1 MAEKRVSVRLTATG
15 GRQVRDELEGVGTAG
30 RKAFERLPRDVERAN
45 AKLAAFARR
54 VAVASAA
61 AATAAAAAAVTATNA
76 AMDRAFEVQRQAA
89 VANADPQ
96 DFQGMAAGAQTVG
109 IEQEKLADI
118 LKDVNDR
125 VGDFLTTGGGPMAD
139 FFENIAPKVGV
150 TADQFARLSGPEALQ
165 LYVSSLERAG
175 ASQQEMTF
183 YLEAMASDAT
193 ALLPLLR
200 NNGAEMS
207 RLAERAADLGLV
219 MDDKTLASLNR
230 ARVAVVAVGQVMVG
244 MGNKIGVALAPIL
257 EGLAT
262 SFVDLASS
270 TGPLG
275 KAINALTDNIGRILT
290 YAGTFAALMAGKW
303 VIGMG
308 LAAAA
313 VIRTAGALTVLRGA
327 LIRTGIGALIVGAGE
342 LVYWFTKLVS
352 GAGSFGDAMA
362 LLKDVAA
369 EVWGGIKMGA
379 SAAGAAATA
388 MFYDI
393 KSDAASGM
401 ASAIE
406 SVVGFGNTA
415 VNTFQGTFFAV
426 QAVFGALPDVF
437 ARIGV
442 LSINKLVEA
451 MEAGLAGITRGVNAL
466 LTIGGR
472 FPEQA
477 LDPPDLSEWSRVVP
491 QAVGIGGRAAEGFA
505 RGFETDLLQVP
516 DLGLDNIASEALAT
530 ANTYRGA
537 AEDLARGATLPLA
550 SWQALRDA
558 VSGADTEGE
567 DALTG
572 AAASAAVLTA
582 ELEDAETAATRA
594 GAAARQAGTVAKEG
608 GDEAAM
614 GWRAVTQ
621 GLSQY
626 ADQAMD
632 WGKGLSDTLVGAFR
646 SAENAFRNFVKTG
659 KLDFKGLVASILEDL
674 AVLQFRKAVLGPI
687 ANALSSAFAGP
698 DIGGSVTAAVSHTGG
713 MVGLSGYTRSVPA
726 MAFAGAPRM
735 HAGGMAGLR
744 PDEVPTILQRGERVL
759 NRRETAQYSAG
770 GGGMSRV
777 RIELGDGLVGSIME
791 RAGAQSVEIVQ
802 GSLQQYDRL
811 IAPRT
816 VARVSQDPRRSG

>member
-109 IEQEKLADI
+109 IEQEKLAGI
-118 LKDVNDR
+118 LMDVNDR

-491 QAVGIGGRAAEGFA
+491 QAVGIGVRAAEGFA

>member
-45 AKLAAFARR
+45 AKLSAFARR

-303 VIGMG
+303 VVGMG

-313 VIRTAGALTVLRGA
+313 VIRTAGALTVLKGA

-342 LVYWFTKLVS
+342 LVYWFSRLVT
-352 GAGSFGDAMA
+352 GAGGFGDAMG
-362 LLKDVAA
+362 LLKNLVVV
-369 EVWGGIKMGA
+369 VWERIKMGA

-516 DLGLDNIASEALAT
+516 DLGLDDIAREALAT

>member
-1 MAEKRVSVRLTATG
+1 MSEKRVSVRLSATG
-15 GRQVRDELEGVGTAG
+15 GKQVKAELTGVGEAG
-30 RKAFERLPRDVERAN
+30 AKGMGRLSRETEIAN

-54 VAVASAA
+54 AKVFA
-61 AATAAAAAAVTATNA
+61 AATAV
-76 AMDRAFEVQRQAA
+76 AA
-89 VANADPQ
+89 VA
-96 DFQGMAAGAQTVG
+96 AGAAMVRSGLQTIDAQAKLAQSLGTTVG
-109 IEQEKLADI
+109 SIQ
-118 LKDVNDR
+118 V
-125 VGDFLTTGGGPMAD
+125 
-139 FFENIAPKVGV
+139 
-150 TADQFARLSGPEALQ
+150 
-165 LYVSSLERAG
+165 LERAG
-175 ASQQEMTF
+175 ELAGVSISGIEQATKDLTRRLSQAAAGTGPAAAALDRLGLSAEGLMAMPLDERIGTINAAIAQFVPAAEHAAVAGQLFGEEGSIAMARIDSATLRQATQDMRDF
-183 YLEAMASDAT
+183 GVIVSEQDAEQIEVTNDAISRLGLLWRGVTNQLTVAVAPALEAVV
-193 ALLPLLR
+193 
-200 NNGAEMS
+200 N
-207 RLAERAADLGLV
+207 GLV
-219 MDDKTLASLNR
+219 AFAK
-230 ARVAVVAVGQVMVG
+230 V
-244 MGNKIGVALAPIL
+244 
-257 EGLAT
+257 
-262 SFVDLASS
+262 

-275 KAINALTDNIGRILT
+275 VAIRFTFDNLTRFAT
-290 YAGTFAALMAGKW
+290 YAATFVGLMAGRW
-303 VIGMG
+303 VLAMG
-308 LAAAA
+308 RAALS
-313 VIRTAGALTVLRGA
+313 VRGLTTAFVFLRGA
-327 LIRTGIGALIVGAGE
+327 IIRTGIGALIVGAGE
-342 LVYWFTKLVS
+342 LVFWFTKLVS
-352 GAGSFGDAMA
+352 GAGGFGNALA

-369 EVWGGIKMGA
+369 EVWGRIKMGA

-393 KSDAASGM
+393 KSDAAAGM

-406 SVVGFGNTA
+406 SVVGFGNNA

-437 ARIGV
+437 ARIGA
-442 LSINKLVEA
+442 LSINTLIEA
-451 MEAGLAGITRGVNAL
+451 MEAGIAGITRGVNTL
-466 LTIGGR
+466 ITIGGR
-472 FPEQA
+472 FPELA
-477 LDPPDLSEWSRVVP
+477 LDPPDLSEWNRVVP
-491 QAVGIGGRAAEGFA
+491 QAVDIGGRAANGFA

-516 DLGLDNIASEALAT
+516 DLGLDDVASEALAI

-582 ELEDAETAATRA
+582 ELEDTEEAATRA

-646 SAENAFRNFVKTG
+646 SAENAFRDFVKTG
-659 KLDFKGLVASILEDL
+659 KVDFKGLIASILTDL

-713 MVGLSGYTRSVPA
+713 MVGISGYTRSVPA

-770 GGGMSRV
+770 GAGMSRV
-777 RIELGDGLVGSIME
+777 RIELGEGLMGSIME

>member
-109 IEQEKLADI
+109 IEQEKLAGI
-118 LKDVNDR
+118 LMDVNDR

-342 LVYWFTKLVS
+342 LAYWFSRLVT
-352 GAGSFGDAMA
+352 GAGGFGDAMG
-362 LLKDVAA
+362 LLKNLVV
-369 EVWGGIKMGA
+369 EVWERIKMGA

-491 QAVGIGGRAAEGFA
+491 QAVGIGVRAAEGFA

-516 DLGLDNIASEALAT
+516 DLGLDDIAREALAT
-530 ANTYRGA
+530 ADTYRTA
-537 AEDLARGATLPLA
+537 SADLAGGATLPLT
-550 SWQALRDA
+550 SWQALKDA
-558 VSGADTEGE
+558 VFGAGDE
-567 DALTG
+567 G
-572 AAASAAVLTA
+572 AAALDEAGTSADRLASALTSTQGA
-582 ELEDAETAATRA
+582 ATAAGNAAREA
-594 GAAARQAGTVAKEG
+594 GRQAGDG
-608 GDEAAM
+608 SQQ
-614 GWRAVTQ
+614 AVTGWQ
-621 GLSQY
+621 AVTNALAEY
-626 ADQAMD
+626 AKDAMD
-632 WGKGLSDTLVGAFR
+632 WGKGLGQTLVNGFQ
-646 SAENAFRNFVKTG
+646 SAENAFRDFVKTG

-674 AVLQFRKAVLGPI
+674 AVLQFRNVVLGPI
-687 ANALSSAFAGP
+687 ANALSSAFGGLG
-698 DIGGSVTAAVSHTGG
+698 GGSAVTAAVSHAGG
-713 MVGLSGYTRSVPA
+713 VVGLSGYSRQVPA
-726 MAFAGAPRM
+726 LAFAGAPRM
-735 HAGGMAGLR
+735 HAGGWAGLR

-759 NRRETAQYSAG
+759 NRRETAQYGAG

-777 RIELGDGLVGSIME
+777 RIELGEGLMGSIME
-791 RAGAQSVEIVQ
+791 QAGAQSVEIVQ
-802 GSLQQYDRL
+802 GSLQHYDRL